1 MHRCRTRG
9 SARTL
14 APDVLSG
21 RPQCCSPTLTN
32 VCEAMCCRRL
42 AGGSVCPRSPVPQL
56 ITGTLLQACIKAPQD
71 MAPAIV
77 EELQNLS
84 PCTQPQI
91 EQEKLQVLVSG
102 QFAVAEMPRKQLQ
115 DRVGGNRFEITTT
128 LQEAVK
134 QQEEAEMHLNMMRW
148 LQGASCTDLL
158 HPWWYVQ
165 PRAHHGMV
173 LAPHEPGG
181 CVGAHCMCRRH
192 TRCSSASP
200 Q

>member
-1 MHRCRTRG
+1 M
-9 SARTL
+9 SL
-14 APDVLSG
+14 VP
-21 RPQCCSPTLTN
+21 SPT
-32 VCEAMCCRRL
+32 AHHRD
-42 AGGSVCPRSPVPQL
+42 S
-56 ITGTLLQACIKAPQD
+56 LLQACIKAPQD

-84 PCTQPQI
+84 PCTQPQT

-102 QFAVAEMPRKQLQ
+102 QFAMAEMPRKQLQ

-148 LQGASCTDLL
+148 LQGASCTALL
-158 HPWWYVQ
+158 HPRWYVQ
-165 PRAHHGMV
+165 PRAHRGMV

-181 CVGAHCMCRRH
+181 CVGAHCMLGDTHAALLHLHNELLGFAC
-192 TRCSSASP
+192 
-200 Q
+200 